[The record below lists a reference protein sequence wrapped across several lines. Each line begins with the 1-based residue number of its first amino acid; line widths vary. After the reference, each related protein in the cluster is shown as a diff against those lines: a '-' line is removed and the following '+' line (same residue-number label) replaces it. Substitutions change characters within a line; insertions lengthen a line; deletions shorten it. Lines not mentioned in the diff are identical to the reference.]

1 MNIRSRVLAVCS
13 ALVVALLVCA
23 VAVSAQ
29 DKKPAPK
36 PDKAQQA
43 EIAAVVKILDDV
55 MAGQPAPS
63 DYKFTWTNHSMK
75 SRDNKA
81 YVPFILAFEKGQ
93 TLPTSA
99 TYYIRAVNKASAAD
113 TQKAVAAHKAAV
125 EKAANLA
132 RLDPENTDLA
142 DAEAKLRAQ
151 APKVEYGFE
160 DIKFLNLPS
169 VPPTIQFRFPAAMG
183 VAAGD
188 YDVYV
193 LIKESAASLKD
204 KKAQPKAGLLK
215 VDLTVPNYWTEEL
228 AISSVIVTNTTEQ
241 LKAIP
246 TAEEMA
252 RSPYIFGLTKV
263 TPSADFKFAK
273 KDELSILF
281 YIYNTGLDKTTG
293 KPDLAVDY
301 GFYVRADGKEKFFN
315 KTTPQLLN
323 ASTLG
328 PQFDVKAG
336 HQLLGGQGIPLA
348 SFPEGEYRLE
358 IKVLDKVTGK
368 TKIESLQFTVTA
380 G

>member
-1 MNIRSRVLAVCS
+1 MHIRSRVLPVCS
-13 ALVVALLVCA
+13 ALAVALLVC
-23 VAVSAQ
+23 VSAVSAQ

-43 EIAAVVKILDDV
+43 EIAAAVKIIDDV
-55 MAGQPAPS
+55 MAGQPAPT

-93 TLPTSA
+93 TLPATA

-113 TQKAVAAHKAAV
+113 NQKAAAAHKAAV

-142 DAEAKLRAQ
+142 DAEAKVRAS
-151 APKVEYGFE
+151 APKVEYAFE
-160 DIKFLNLPS
+160 DLKFVNFNN
-169 VPPTIQFRFPAAMG
+169 VQPTSTFRFPAAMG
-183 VAAGD
+183 VAGGD

-193 LIKESAASLKD
+193 LIKESAANLKD

-215 VDLTVPNYWTEEL
+215 VALTVPNYWTDEL
-228 AISSVIVTNTTEQ
+228 AVSSVIVTNVTEQ
-241 LKAIP
+241 LKAVP
-246 TAEEMA
+246 TPEEMI

-293 KPDLAVDY
+293 KPDLTVDY
-301 GFYVRADGKEKFFN
+301 SFYVKAEGKEKFFN
-315 KTTPQLLN
+315 KTNPQLLN

-328 PQFDVKAG
+328 AQFDPKAG

-358 IKVLDKVTGK
+358 IKITDKVTGK
-368 TKIESLQFTVTA
+368 TKVENSLFTVTA